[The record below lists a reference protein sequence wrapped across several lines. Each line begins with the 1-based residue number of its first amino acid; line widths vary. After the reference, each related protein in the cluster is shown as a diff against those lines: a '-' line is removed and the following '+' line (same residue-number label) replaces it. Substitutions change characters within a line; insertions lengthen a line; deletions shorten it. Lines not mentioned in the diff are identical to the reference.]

1 MKTLLLTTSLLLTAS
16 VAHSAELVLGD
27 ATKGKQLHNRDCVA
41 CHDSSVYTRP
51 NRIKSLSGLEKRVQM
66 CSGMLNKG
74 YTEDDQANIVKFLN
88 DTYYKF

>member
-1 MKTLLLTTSLLLTAS
+1 
-16 VAHSAELVLGD
+16 
-27 ATKGKQLHNRDCVA
+27 
-41 CHDSSVYTRP
+41 
-51 NRIKSLSGLEKRVQM
+51 M